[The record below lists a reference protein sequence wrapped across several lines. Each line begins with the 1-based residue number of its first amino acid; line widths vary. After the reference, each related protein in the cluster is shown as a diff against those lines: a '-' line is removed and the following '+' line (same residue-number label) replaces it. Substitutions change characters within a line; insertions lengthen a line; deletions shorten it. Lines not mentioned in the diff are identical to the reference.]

1 MSSGHGKCLL
11 SQLKYQHRLV
21 ISNELYSIL
30 ISCSQNISPG
40 WYFYAFYSLSEIC
53 FHFLL
58 EQSDFYAMI
67 HLHKKISFQLR
78 LPITYLTLIKVNYVW
93 CFTVISLSFISLHF
107 KTLNFDLTLKCANAC
122 ILKLPA
128 DYAGSVTLTSSI
140 RRKDKILV
148 PILTII

>member
-1 MSSGHGKCLL
+1 MFSFFARAIG
-11 SQLKYQHRLV
+11 
-21 ISNELYSIL
+21 
-30 ISCSQNISPG
+30 
-40 WYFYAFYSLSEIC
+40 
-53 FHFLL
+53 FLCHDTFT
-58 EQSDFYAMI
+58 Q
-67 HLHKKISFQLR
+67 KISFQLR

-128 DYAGSVTLTSSI
+128 DYAESVTVTRSI
-140 RRKDKILV
+140 QRKDKILV